1 MRKQSNWDRTRR
13 RMMLQDIFAGIDF
26 SKLNLRKSRDDDID
40 ADDLGLGDDDVA
52 GIKDQTDDNDALPPA
67 LEQSIA
73 AIMTAAPGVTREQAA
88 AWLIHTAR
96 GRATHAALSKQR
108 KDIPPMDR
116 ATELRK
122 MAGEYGVARIAKMI
136 TMDGDAH
143 GLTEHELTQLAS
155 EEFAKRALPGER
167 PNTTFSRLFQAPESL
182 ELRKAIAIAR
192 STPADVTE
200 LQPQAKHAETVSA
213 ADSATAYAKLQD
225 LGAAL
230 RAKDP
235 SLTEAGAFTK
245 AFTENPELAR
255 LAHRRPQVGSYAF
268 PR

>member
-1 MRKQSNWDRTRR
+1 MMRKQSNWERTLRR
-13 RMMLQDIFAGIDF
+13 ERLRDCFTGINF
-26 SKLNLRKSRDDDID
+26 SKLRPPNDPEDEETDEEEDEQPDDEDET
-40 ADDLGLGDDDVA
+40 G
-52 GIKDQTDDNDALPPA
+52 TLPP
-67 LEQSIA
+67 LVEQTIA
-73 AIMTAAPGVTREQAA
+73 ALKEANPVLTRQAA
-88 AWLIHTAR
+88 AHFLLHHR
-96 GRATHAALSKQR
+96 YGRQLLEDLSKQQ
-108 KDIPPMDR
+108 KGTPPMDR
-116 ATELRK
+116 ADGLRDLAK
-122 MAGEYGVARIAKMI
+122 QYGVARIAKMI
-136 TMDGDAH
+136 VMENDAH
-143 GLTEHELTQLAS
+143 GLSEHELTQLAS

-167 PNTTFSRLFQAPESL
+167 PNTTFARLYEAPESL

-200 LQPQAKHAETVSA
+200 LQPQAKHAETVDADASA
-213 ADSATAYAKLQD
+213 KAYAKLQD

-255 LAHRRPQVGSYAF
+255 LAHRRPSATAGHEF